1 MVSMLT
7 IWERAWGL
15 PADSDSDS
23 DSESPR
29 VRGVHFDS
37 CFVQLSFSVIVRLN
51 TGAAEVL
58 SRSAQK

>member
-1 MVSMLT
+1 MLT

-15 PADSDSDS
+15 PADSDSDSDS

-51 TGAAEVL
+51 TGAVEVL